1 MGSRKVVQVK
11 GITVQRITHLTPE
24 ILVPRLGEYLVEQ
37 GYLTAQSVERAL
49 QKQKEIRLAQNDAPL
64 LGELLIEMGLL
75 SRQQLDQAITEYIIE
90 LRSALESSNQQ
101 LEQRVKERTA
111 ELELALTK
119 LSELN
124 QLKNNFIAN
133 ISHELR
139 TPLTHIKGYEEL
151 FISGEIGDLVPAQ
164 TNAMRTMIK
173 ATERLERLI
182 EDLILFA
189 TAERAQLQLNV
200 ASFDLEEVA
209 QSIYDQMRPNAD
221 ERNISMQILIPQ
233 TVASVRGDQ
242 EKIAWVT
249 HQFLD
254 NAIKFTAPGG
264 KVSLEISEDDLH
276 VFLTVTDTGI
286 GIPTNR
292 IAELFEPF
300 HQLDGSSTRRFGGTG
315 LGLSLAKKIIDAH
328 GARINVISELGCGS
342 SFSFWLAKDDDF
354 DFGAEI

>member
-1 MGSRKVVQVK
+1 MERNS
-11 GITVQRITHLTPE
+11 HLTPE

-37 GYLTAQSVERAL
+37 GYISTRSLDTAL
-49 QKQKEIRLAQNDAPL
+49 QRQVEIRQSQNEAPL
-64 LGELLIEMGLL
+64 LGELLISLGVI
-75 SRQQLDQAITEYIIE
+75 SRQQLDQAITEYVIQ
-90 LRSALESSNQQ
+90 LRAALEDSNQQ
-101 LEQRVKERTA
+101 LEQRVKDRTA
-111 ELELALTK
+111 ELELALKK
-119 LSELN
+119 LSELS

-151 FISGEIGDLVPAQ
+151 FISGEIGTLVPTQ

-189 TAERAQLQLNV
+189 TSERSQLN
-200 ASFDLEEVA
+200 LEVETFNVGEVA
-209 QSIYDQMRPNAD
+209 AKIYEQMKPRAE
-221 ERNISMQILIPQ
+221 ERNLDLRLLILENIP
-233 TVASVRGDQ
+233 AVRGDKD
-242 EKIAWVT
+242 KIGWVI

-254 NAIKFTAPGG
+254 NSIKFTAPGG
-264 KVSLEISEDDLH
+264 TITLEISQDEMH
-276 VFLTVTDTGI
+276 VFVSVIDSGI

-315 LGLSLAKKIIDAH
+315 LGLALAKKIIDAH
-328 GARINVISELGCGS
+328 GARINVISEPGCGS
-342 SFSFWLAKDDDF
+342 SFSFWLAKDD
-354 DFGAEI
+354 GLEYGENSL